1 MAKFNLRGKVIAFFQ
16 ENHPKKE
23 ATNTEIARW
32 IVKTYPDDCKQKI
45 DDSKRINDENGLRN
59 AIQIEL
65 TSHTCSYYKKH
76 GHPHIYLKEGLESV
90 KVNGRWGFRVRA
102 ATRVSTIPSKQ
113 KTSEKF
119 AEDDMYDPLRIFL
132 LQEYEIESMPIEHR
146 NAKKTKRGGDMWLYP
161 DLVGLED
168 LSREW
173 DDKVIDC
180 VKIHSDKMS
189 KLWSF
194 ELKKAITPSNVR
206 EYFFQAVSNSSW
218 ANLGYLV
225 ACEIDNESLK
235 ELRILSNLHGIGFI
249 KLDIEK
255 YQNSQIIIPA
265 QEKKEIDWSIVNR
278 LLKNKD
284 YQKYI
289 SLIKSLYKLDRDERK
304 AKWSRT

>member
-1 MAKFNLRGKVIAFFQ
+1 MANFNYRGKVTAFFQ
-16 ENHPKKE
+16 ENHTKKE
-23 ATNTEIARW
+23 ATNTEIAIW
-32 IVKTYPDDCKQKI
+32 IIKRYPDDCKQKMNE
-45 DDSKRINDENGLRN
+45 SKVINDENGLRN
-59 AIQIEL
+59 KISGEL
-65 TSHTCSYYKKH
+65 TSRICSYIKKH
-76 GHPHIYLKEGLESV
+76 DNPNIYLKEGLESV
-90 KVNGRWGFRVRA
+90 KVNNRWGFRRTDA
-102 ATRVSTIPSKQ
+102 RVPTIPSKQ
-113 KTSEKF
+113 KTGEKF
-119 AEDDMYDPLRIFL
+119 TEDDMYDPLRNFL
-132 LQEYEIESMPIEHR
+132 LEEHEIKSMPIEHR
-146 NAKKTKRGGDMWLYP
+146 NARKSKLGGDKWLYP

-173 DDKVIDC
+173 NNKVIEC

-194 ELKKAITPSNVR
+194 ELKTVITPAHVR
-206 EYFFQAVSNSSW
+206 EHFFQAVSNSSW

-225 ACEIDNESLK
+225 ACKIDSESLK

-278 LLKNKD
+278 LSKNKD

-304 AKWSRT
+304 AKW